1 MKSRHRMGRPS
12 FIETLHLIQTE
23 IEYDSNESKS
33 RKYHAP
39 KRMRS
44 INHSLPGNEMCTG
57 CSPSYPIHYMP
68 IINPKWSVQ
77 TRECKILLHWGVW
90 PVELGE
96 SHRSKRWR
104 RGGKR
109 TLWKR
114 KWGASGREVGRIKIM
129 LAAKGARSTMKEKAA
144 LQLNQSQQIS
154 KQPKHWRSEPKP
166 PPTKAKIDPAQKKYT
181 TWKNTRLTQS
191 I

>member
-1 MKSRHRMGRPS
+1 
-12 FIETLHLIQTE
+12 
-23 IEYDSNESKS
+23 
-33 RKYHAP
+33 
-39 KRMRS
+39 MRS

-77 TRECKILLHWGVW
+77 TRECKILLHWGIW

-109 TLWKR
+109 TLWKI
-114 KWGASGREVGRIKIM
+114 KWGACGREVGRIKII

-144 LQLNQSQQIS
+144 LQLNQSQQQREQIS
-154 KQPKHWRSEPKP
+154 KQPKQWRSEPKHP
-166 PPTKAKIDPAQKKYT
+166 NKSKNGPSTKKIHNLKKHKTYT
-181 TWKNTRLTQS
+181 EHLRCGNKVTIRGWHMWDQSETR
-191 I
+191 

>member
-1 MKSRHRMGRPS
+1 MGRPS
-12 FIETLHLIQTE
+12 FIKTLHLIQIK
-23 IEYDSNESKS
+23 IEYESNESKS

-68 IINPKWSVQ
+68 TINPKWSVQ
-77 TRECKILLHWGVW
+77 TRECQILMHWGIW
-90 PVELGE
+90 PAELSE
-96 SHRSKRWR
+96 SHQSKRWR

-114 KWGASGREVGRIKIM
+114 KWGTSGREVGQIKII
-129 LAAKGARSTMKEKAA
+129 LAAKAAGSTMKGKAA
-144 LQLNQSQQIS
+144 LLLNQSQQQREQI
-154 KQPKHWRSEPKP
+154 
-166 PPTKAKIDPAQKKYT
+166 
-181 TWKNTRLTQS
+181 
-191 I
+191 